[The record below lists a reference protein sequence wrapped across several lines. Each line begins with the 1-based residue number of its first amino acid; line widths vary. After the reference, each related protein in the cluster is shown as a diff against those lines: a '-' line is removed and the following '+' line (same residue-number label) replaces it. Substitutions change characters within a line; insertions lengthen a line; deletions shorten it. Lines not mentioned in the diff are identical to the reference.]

1 MSSKYQE
8 VLQVAQELFSQNPDW
23 VTFFREVLGLEGAVR
38 KAFPTPEELGEFE
51 RTAEY
56 QKIQAM
62 VAKLRE
68 VSGSRPTAQEPTTVI
83 TVRLPKSLHDSLRA
97 EAHECRTSM
106 NKLCIAKLLQML
118 DEEPTAPATPAT
130 PAQAVPGQT
139 TQPQRQDA
147 FAPQHATTSY

>member
-8 VLQVAQELFSQNPDW
+8 VFQVAQELYSQNPDW

-38 KAFPTPEELGEFE
+38 RAFPSADELGEFE
-51 RTAEY
+51 RSAEY

-68 VSGSRPTAQEPTTVI
+68 ANGSRPTAQEPTTVI

-97 EAHECRTSM
+97 EAHQRRTSM
-106 NKLCIAKLLQML
+106 NKLCIAKLLQVL
-118 DEEPTAPATPAT
+118 ADEIADEMGAATSLET
-130 PAQAVPGQT
+130 D
-139 TQPQRQDA
+139 QRETSDRY
-147 FAPQHATTSY
+147 APQHASANY

>member
-8 VLQVAQELFSQNPDW
+8 VLQVAQELFSQEPDW

-38 KAFPTPEELGEFE
+38 RAFPSPETLSDFE
-51 RTAEY
+51 RTPEY
-56 QKIQAM
+56 QKIQGM

-68 VSGSRPTAQEPTTVI
+68 ANGSRPTAQEPTTVI

-97 EAHECRTSM
+97 EAHERRTSM

-118 DEEPTAPATPAT
+118 GEESAPATTAIPAST
-130 PAQAVPGQT
+130 PAQTAEP
-139 TQPQRQDA
+139 QPSETMV
-147 FAPQHATTSY
+147 PQHASTSY